1 MNLKNDIKAIFDQV
15 TVLVD
20 TDSGKMFPLYNASFK
35 RLPDLDGL
43 RYQIG
48 NLMLAKM
55 MKEQCPH
62 HFEPPQNS
70 SSVMEKMSPM
80 KSI

>member
-1 MNLKNDIKAIFDQV
+1 MTSESNLKFDDKKMNLKNDIKAIFDQV

-43 RYQIG
+43 RY
-48 NLMLAKM
+48 
-55 MKEQCPH
+55 
-62 HFEPPQNS
+62 
-70 SSVMEKMSPM
+70 
-80 KSI
+80 